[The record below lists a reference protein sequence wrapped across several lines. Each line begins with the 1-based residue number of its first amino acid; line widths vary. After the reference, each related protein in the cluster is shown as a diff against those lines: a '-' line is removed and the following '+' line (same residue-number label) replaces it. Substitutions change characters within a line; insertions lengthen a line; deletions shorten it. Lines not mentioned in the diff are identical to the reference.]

1 MKHRLLN
8 KDKSK
13 IVDEY
18 GQLKIIAKMNSDEIT
33 KRKKQIDTFVDDRDS
48 LVGMDFQINVIR
60 KTARNLNIKA
70 LEDKFGSEVIDGFR
84 NKYTK
89 RVEYQIKPLDEKN
102 SSRLVRKAVRT
113 SVRELVDIKQA
124 VNLL

>member
-13 IVDEY
+13 IVDEF
-18 GQLKIIAKMNSDEIT
+18 GQLKIIAKMISDEIA
-33 KRKKQIDTFVDDRDS
+33 KRKKLIDEFVDDRDT
-48 LVGMDFQINVIR
+48 LV
-60 KTARNLNIKA
+60 
-70 LEDKFGSEVIDGFR
+70 EFGATVIDGFR
-84 NKYTK
+84 NKYSK
-89 RVEYQIKPLDEKN
+89 RVEYQPKPLDEKN